1 MSAEDSSS
9 FDGSIN
15 NSLLDDSQSWRS
27 QSSIDEANS
36 LIMARTLSDQQQQ
49 KQHEEE
55 EENSSFMKEQEQ
67 EQEEENIK
75 RELHFPS
82 FMKEE
87 EDSDEGDRSNTAA
100 FHQVLLPHSPPQSV
114 FPIAATAT
122 AAIPVSTTTRK
133 TPQPSRSQP
142 TTTTPPTTS
151 SSSLPSTLK
160 YCQKLSDY
168 LHSRGFNIL
177 YLHPHDIFQDS
188 LTSAN
193 AMEVSLVERWAE
205 SLLGA
210 VSELCDQ
217 MDSQKA
223 TLSASASSVYA
234 LHTQSSAS
242 KDAMQYRIADLQ
254 ALLLDAEK
262 KEKALLAKITQLEL
276 KQKDGRQ
283 EMELKKKIRNLEDQ
297 VQEAQ
302 RRMRAKEVDFDRLR
316 EKLSQTI
323 QKDREETTNQRH
335 LLQRLLRNS
344 SRTSS
349 SRVPAESNNNNRAA
363 GTSGSGSGGKGLA
376 SLPVSEDVYKV
387 LEALDSHRKDLMAR
401 NRELEMQVND
411 LLQPVSTSSTS
422 TSFSSSVEPVVADK
436 QKSTRHILLPGGRS
450 KGQPQLQQRQPTIS
464 VHTNRPLN
472 DDEDD
477 DDVMVGEGGGGGR
490 YIRILKEDLDDLHTR
505 LRQREEE
512 YQQLQ
517 RHMLSYTAERE
528 ENDKLTKTLRQ
539 EVARLTC
546 QLERLQYD
554 LNHRPSIKEYHRLQY
569 TLEETEKK
577 LDQYILHSTSSSSNI
592 PGSIRKHITTTT
604 QMKIDKLNYQLQ
616 LYLLDSCSK
625 DILLETIKSLCR
637 ELDLSDLSDL
647 LPAIIKLKSAVT
659 AIPSMEKY
667 IIHINSYLIDRND
680 LLNEKLGVIR
690 DSSTNRGSD
699 RGSGSGGRKV
709 ERIVD
714 SMEEVKV
721 ILPRWWN
728 LVQQSVD
735 LARFREC
742 VLMELFRSQ
751 TLLSHGPTIAKAIR
765 ELVDLQIEVFQYT
778 SSSAGREGG
787 DLNAYLQGRPDLLL
801 TRLIQHILYLFD
813 IPHVDGMIARLN
825 QIFLQHQEMS
835 NFLQAIKTALH
846 NNRHLQE
853 RLVSA
858 TALGG
863 FLAFALDYRPSQ
875 TDSFLWDCYCRAGM
889 AATRVLLV
897 FDSVLQ
903 RLAALPLIL
912 RYLLAVAVIVASGVF
927 LVRRIVLTV
936 VGD

>member
-335 LLQRLLRNS
+335 LLQRLLRGDLHLIPSRNNNSNSGNKSHRAGSGGGGGGGGDVNNTSILSRTSSFSGNS

-450 KGQPQLQQRQPTIS
+450 KGQPQPQLQQRQPTIS

-539 EVARLTC
+539 EVA
-546 QLERLQYD
+546 
-554 LNHRPSIKEYHRLQY
+554 H
-569 TLEETEKK
+569 
-577 LDQYILHSTSSSSNI
+577 
-592 PGSIRKHITTTT
+592 
-604 QMKIDKLNYQLQ
+604 
-616 LYLLDSCSK
+616 
-625 DILLETIKSLCR
+625 
-637 ELDLSDLSDL
+637 
-647 LPAIIKLKSAVT
+647 
-659 AIPSMEKY
+659 
-667 IIHINSYLIDRND
+667 RND

-751 TLLSHGPTIAKAIR
+751 TLLSRLSPSSLSNPTNPN
-765 ELVDLQIEVFQYT
+765 
-778 SSSAGREGG
+778 SSSSGGSSGR
-787 DLNAYLQGRPDLLL
+787 
-801 TRLIQHILYLFD
+801 I
-813 IPHVDGMIARLN
+813 
-825 QIFLQHQEMS
+825 
-835 NFLQAIKTALH
+835 
-846 NNRHLQE
+846 
-853 RLVSA
+853 
-858 TALGG
+858 
-863 FLAFALDYRPSQ
+863 
-875 TDSFLWDCYCRAGM
+875 
-889 AATRVLLV
+889 
-897 FDSVLQ
+897 
-903 RLAALPLIL
+903 
-912 RYLLAVAVIVASGVF
+912 
-927 LVRRIVLTV
+927 
-936 VGD
+936 